1 MTHSFKFSAGISAG
15 GLMAK
20 KLAFE
25 RYYQFLGQINAGRY
39 PIGANVEGISPEE
52 PGEKTA
58 KEMDD
63 GRI

>member
-1 MTHSFKFSAGISAG
+1 
-15 GLMAK
+15 MAK

-25 RYYQFLGQINAGRY
+25 RYYQFLGQIKAGRY